1 MSESISTDL
10 RTHLALCQEVLTLVE
25 RESLALRQGDEAKRF
40 EFFQTRKA
48 LLPRLDE
55 SLARIKRQRLDWQR
69 LPAADRARQPEVTGL
84 LRQNQDLIMKILV
97 LDRENEQQL
106 LRRGLVPPKHLPP
119 AERQRPH
126 FVADL
131 YKRQGGR

>member
-1 MSESISTDL
+1 MSATLATDL
-10 RTHLALCQEVLTLVE
+10 LAHHALCLEMLSLVE
-25 RESLALRQGDEAKRF
+25 RESAALRLGDEAKRF
-40 EFFQTRKA
+40 EFYAARKS

-55 SLARIKRQRLDWQR
+55 SVARIKHQRLDWQR

-106 LRRGLVPPKHLPP
+106 LRRGLVPPKHLPSP
-119 AERQRPH
+119 ERQRPH
-126 FVADL
+126 FVANL
-131 YKRQGGR
+131 YRKQGGR

>member
-1 MSESISTDL
+1 MSATLLGDL
-10 RTHLALCQEVLTLVE
+10 HAHLALCREVLALVE
-25 RESLALRQGDEAKRF
+25 QESASLRSGDEARRF
-40 EFFQTRKA
+40 EFCSARKA

-55 SLARIKRQRLDWQR
+55 SLAAIKRQRHDWQR
-69 LPAADRARQPEVTGL
+69 LPAADRAREPQIGAL

-106 LRRGLVPPKHLPP
+106 LRRGLVPPQHLPAP
-119 AERQRPH
+119 ERQRPH

-131 YKRQGGR
+131 YRKQGGR